1 MVEQIVSDTLV
12 IQKYAINNRI
22 QNVLNSLNSKAISGK
37 NIMNYTIPFYQ
48 KVLEVENKT
57 LYAFLHICWYK
68 VKKQTT
74 KNKSKLCPESQAE
87 DQGEKKP

>member
-37 NIMNYTIPFYQ
+37 NIMNYNHSFLSEGVRGWKQNPIRFFTYLLIQSEKTNHQNQ
-48 KVLEVENKT
+48 K
-57 LYAFLHICWYK
+57 
-68 VKKQTT
+68 
-74 KNKSKLCPESQAE
+74 
-87 DQGEKKP
+87 